1 MPYVIYLIW
10 IACIAGLNC
19 FFARGSFGSE
29 AAIFAAAQVPKISKH
44 VILILHTSLQL
55 LF

>member
-1 MPYVIYLIW
+1 MPYVIW
-10 IACIAGLNC
+10 IAYVAGLNC
-19 FFARGSFGSE
+19 FCACGSFDGE

-44 VILILHTSLQL
+44 VILILRTSLKL